1 MQMKLWQ
8 SASAALIAVLF
19 WIAAVCLPDSVDA
32 WPGWVKVLEL
42 MVALGFAIAGIS
54 VFVREIQNKS
64 DTRGQGVFLG
74 VFLAFA
80 AVMLVVAFINGRN
93 GFTLDDGQRLA
104 IGVGGGAIASFAFA
118 ATQFDTIRA
127 GASVPVVVLLI
138 GVVTWPDAKDLI
150 DPSVQ
155 KALITWMGVI
165 LGVNGAAEAVQQ
177 AAATRANS
185 ATPARGDL
193 ADRTAPASGT
203 GS

>member
-8 SASAALIAVLF
+8 SASAALVAVMF
-19 WIAAVCLPDSVDA
+19 WIGAVCLPSHVDA
-32 WPGWVKVLEL
+32 WPGAVKVAEPL
-42 MVALGFAIAGIS
+42 VALGFLVAGAA
-54 VFVREIQNKS
+54 VFFVEFRKS
-64 DTRGQGVFLG
+64 SDRRGQGVFLG

-80 AVMLVVAFINGRN
+80 GVMLVVAFINGRN
-93 GFTLDDGQRLA
+93 GFDLTDGQRLA

-127 GASVPVVVLLI
+127 GASVPVVVLLV
-138 GVVTWPDAKDLI
+138 GVVTWPNAKDLI

-177 AAATRANS
+177 AAASR
-185 ATPARGDL
+185 ATPGQAAPGDL
-193 ADRTAPASGT
+193 ADRKPSP
-203 GS
+203 